1 MQRVPACAGREAER
15 QESKKARYLGSCFL
29 LSSLGWGALR
39 VREEEAGQELAL
51 WKEEDASSSK
61 PHLVELRSRQMLW

>member
-1 MQRVPACAGREAER
+1 MCREGGREAK
-15 QESKKARYLGSCFL
+15 ESKKARYLGSCFL